1 MLWTNLITF
10 TRKDLPAKKFTTVWK
25 DLTSTKYFGILSI
38 FTHFSAPT
46 LNLPTWN
53 FPSCTIHHTPLVWGT
68 ESTATNGKLQLTW
81 TCLAPL
87 AKPRIIA
94 RKLARIIVKGERSL
108 FTEKAVHLSVFS
120 IITQAR
126 GGKKSRPL
134 AMPKYFLVFS
144 FLKWRTL
151 LCCYEEKCTKDIK
164 LANTTL

>member
-1 MLWTNLITF
+1 MLWNSLITF
-10 TRKDLPAKKFTTVWK
+10 KKKDLPAKKFTTVWK

-126 GGKKSRPL
+126 GGKKRVVL
-134 AMPKYFLVFS
+134 
-144 FLKWRTL
+144 L
-151 LCCYEEKCTKDIK
+151 LCQ
-164 LANTTL
+164 NTSSFSLSSSGELYYVATRKNVQRI